1 MKRTLALIVGALVLP
16 TSMTYAQVVARLEE
30 RVLPASEERVLPASA
45 ALLAVRTAFVDA
57 LNSRD
62 AARLGALYAPDAVV
76 VLSDGRVLRG
86 AGDIAAHFER
96 TSSSGSAGTL
106 ILTPARFDPSG
117 EIRTETGTTVETSR
131 NDGARSTT
139 VTGAYVV
146 VYSRQP
152 DGDWR
157 IAMELRTTG
166 RQTALV
172 DW

>member
-1 MKRTLALIVGALVLP
+1 
-16 TSMTYAQVVARLEE
+16 
-30 RVLPASEERVLPASA
+30 
-45 ALLAVRTAFVDA
+45 VRTAFVDA

-62 AARLGALYAPDAVV
+62 AARLGALYTPDAVV

-86 AGDIAAHFER
+86 AVDIVAHFER
-96 TSSSGSAGTL
+96 TSSSRAGGTL
-106 ILTPARFDPSG
+106 TLTPARFDPTG
-117 EIRTETGTTVETSR
+117 DIRSETGTTVETSR
-131 NDGARSTT
+131 NDGVLSAA

-152 DGDWR
+152 AGEWR
-157 IAMELRTTG
+157 ISMELRTTG